1 MLLLMENSSLAMI
14 FSAFSLHIQKK
25 SSNFAANMTSHASH
39 QNSAPGEVFEFIYG
53 YEVQKEAHRH
63 I

>member
-1 MLLLMENSSLAMI
+1 MI
-14 FSAFSLHIQKK
+14 FLAFSLRIQKK
-25 SSNFAANMTSHASH
+25 NSNFAINMTSHASH

-53 YEVQKEAHRH
+53 YEVRKEAHRH

>member
-1 MLLLMENSSLAMI
+1 MLVLIENSSRALI
-14 FSAFSLHIQKK
+14 FSSFSLHIQKK
-25 SSNFAANMTSHASH
+25 SSNFADNMTSHASH